1 MGVVNK
7 IKEFFGFGN
16 DEYYEE
22 VVEQQ
27 EEVVEE
33 EYIKPKKNK
42 QGANASSASSNV
54 VSLHAVK
61 DQGVRM
67 ILIEPRSYEEAQE
80 IADHVR
86 SRRGVV
92 LNLQRVTQEQAKRII
107 DFLSGTVYAVNGD
120 IQKIGPGIF
129 ICVPE
134 QFEMQGNIT
143 ELLYED

>member
-1 MGVVNK
+1 MGFVSK
-7 IKEFFGFGN
+7 IKDFFSLGT

-22 VVEQQ
+22 IVE
-27 EEVVEE
+27 EEEIIEE

-42 QGANASSASSNV
+42 QVNTAGNV
-54 VSLHAVK
+54 VNLHAVK

-67 ILIEPRSYEEAQE
+67 ILMEPRSYEEAQE
-80 IADHVR
+80 IADHLR

-92 LNLQRVTQEQAKRII
+92 LNLQRVTQEQAKRIV
-107 DFLSGTVYAVNGD
+107 DFLSGTVYALNGD

-134 QFEMQGNIT
+134 QFEMQGNIS
-143 ELLYED
+143 ELLFEERGI

>member
-1 MGVVNK
+1 MGVIRK
-7 IKEFFGFGN
+7 IKDFFALGT

-22 VVEQQ
+22 IIEE
-27 EEVVEE
+27 EEVIEE

-42 QGANASSASSNV
+42 QVNATGNV
-54 VSLHAVK
+54 VNLHAVK

-67 ILIEPRSYEEAQE
+67 VLMEPRSYEEAQE
-80 IADHVR
+80 IADHLR

-92 LNLQRVTQEQAKRII
+92 LNLQRVTQEQAKRIV
-107 DFLSGTVYAVNGD
+107 DFLSGTVYALNGD

-134 QFEMQGNIT
+134 QFEMQGNIS
-143 ELLYED
+143 ELIFDERGI